1 MSGEATMLQD
11 RLISANV
18 LNTLHSSRNVC
29 LPQGS
34 SLHLFTDR
42 GGLSAMCFPSYL
54 AA

>member
-1 MSGEATMLQD
+1 MLQD
-11 RLISANV
+11 RLISASV
-18 LNTLHSSRNVC
+18 LSSVFSSRNVC
-29 LPQGS
+29 LPQGA

>member
-1 MSGEATMLQD
+1 MVQV
-11 RLISANV
+11 RLNSASV
-18 LNTLHSSRNVC
+18 LNEVQSSRNVC